1 VRRMSD
7 EQLQGAVNTAI
18 FFDQTVDSVAIVA
31 EVDGGVVTLR
41 GTVGSDREKEQTEHD
56 VLRVD
61 GVTAVHNELV
71 VTALDAATRD
81 DADLRGAVLQAL
93 ALEDGVPESVDAK
106 VVDGWVTL
114 SGTATHDQCDRAEA
128 VVTRLEAVK
137 GVTNDVQV
145 VA

>member
-1 VRRMSD
+1 MMSD
-7 EQLQGAVNTAI
+7 GQLQGEVNTAI
-18 FFDQTVDSVAIVA
+18 FFDPSVDSVAIVA
-31 EVDGGVVTLR
+31 EVDGGAVTLR
-41 GTVGSDREKEQTEHD
+41 GTVGSAREKEQAEQD

-61 GVTAVHNELV
+61 GVTVVHNELV

-93 ALEDGVPESVDAK
+93 GLEDGVPESIDADVK
-106 VVDGWVTL
+106 DSWVTL
-114 SGTATHDQCDRAEA
+114 SGTATHEQCDKAEA
-128 VVTRLEAVK
+128 VVTRMESVK